1 MPTAPNAGIYRAY
14 GPLRLRRKSAIAPPL
29 LPKKCL
35 LNCSSTT
42 SGSLGQ
48 TWRGLFRSSLGLM
61 KRGKDHGER
70 KRKSASAS
78 EAASRSAMNDRAKS
92 AKKQQQADDAAA
104 ARSRMQAALSRGSMQ
119 SSHGAAASSDNVD
132 GGQSAADDAAPGS
145 DSALTGL
152 QDPDAARASGAST
165 AVHAA
170 VARSSGQQARAV
182 A

>member
-1 MPTAPNAGIYRAY
+1 MPEVSLGRMYEQVWHRP
-14 GPLRLRRKSAIAPPL
+14 
-29 LPKKCL
+29 
-35 LNCSSTT
+35 SS